1 MINMDIKWTVYDV
14 NTNEINIL
22 EYESKLITN
31 YVLRLKSYLL
41 LIQTIYLVNTLYHQF
56 VFIFK

>member
-1 MINMDIKWTVYDV
+1 MDIKWTVYDV